1 MSLFILKIKKYIK
14 KFICRLLFLDFWY
27 FDNSLVLIF
36 FLLAKI
42 DKYIK
47 YEYKD
52 YPSPYIKVS
61 IIFQSSTNI
70 SESSKLLIF
79 TFVVAFVEPE
89 DRNLRL
95 ETLIYSLS

>member
-61 IIFQSSTNI
+61 IIVHHLS
-70 SESSKLLIF
+70 SESKSVYQL
-79 TFVVAFVEPE
+79 
-89 DRNLRL
+89 
-95 ETLIYSLS
+95 YSC